1 MEKERAPHKESFR
14 AHYAECHEGYTE
26 DEFEAAW
33 EMQEQEHEEQDDLYG
48 DVSEYSR
55 SDPTLAEDDGDHGVA
70 APAGAWLFHRDEH
83 GKTCFNE
90 AEARA
95 ACELIAAIKLD
106 ERVVAAMADT
116 EFVFPQEHASAQA
129 YVCNGEEYGEFV
141 LLQVCAGACMHKPG
155 MQTTPSHLYS
165 V

>member
-1 MEKERAPHKESFR
+1 MLS
-14 AHYAECHEGYTE
+14 G
-26 DEFEAAW
+26 
-33 EMQEQEHEEQDDLYG
+33 QDDLYG
-48 DVSEYSR
+48 DVSEYYR

-106 ERVVAAMADT
+106 ERVFAAMADT
-116 EFVFPQEHASAQA
+116 EFVFPQEHASPRAF
-129 YVCNGEEYGEFV
+129 VCNGEAYGEFV
-141 LLQVCAGACMHKPG
+141 LLQARMARVASRRHARALRQPLAPTTVAAG
-155 MQTTPSHLYS
+155 
-165 V
+165 